1 MTESRH
7 ESPEVGA
14 AIGRMMNALIR
25 RAADGDWEALEALA
39 GVERLAP
46 AAMTAGLVAAR
57 EHYSNAVL
65 GNVVGTTRQAVSQRT
80 QSDAW
85 KDHTPD
91 VADMG
96 RCGHA
101 TCVGMRR
108 CREGSL
114 L

>member
-1 MTESRH
+1 MSEPRH
-7 ESPEVGA
+7 ESPELGA
-14 AIGRMMNALIR
+14 MIGRMMNALIR

-39 GVERLAP
+39 ATERLAP

-57 EHYSNAVL
+57 EHYSNGVL
-65 GNVVGTTRQAVSQRT
+65 GAVVHTSRQAVSQRT
-80 QSDAW
+80 TTTAW
-85 KDHTPD
+85 KAHTPD

-96 RCGHA
+96 PCGHP